1 MRVQTRNHWKL
12 RLLALTFFGVGLP
25 SNTLQVQANT
35 EMHGIV
41 SHLELSVSDRIISS
55 QTPQLSP
62 QFRQIFLTTS
72 QLNRHTVMQ
81 YFSKHPSEVM
91 AFRAYMQQLA
101 DLGVL
106 SEDSSES
113 LVIAAF
119 KALETATQNAML
131 SQRAIV
137 ESKQPHKHADH
148 NLSILPSPPSASD
161 KPVESAPLF
170 DYSQSETL
178 DFGEKLEQEQK
189 ASQAADDLEKAL
201 EEHKRIERNTKLA
214 RALIDE
220 FSQGRPTPESLGKRI
235 ERVVTEFAEVE
246 SKKRAETLLDSVE
259 VSINSVRNGPEYSVR
274 GLKAFDDVNPNYFSF
289 AEFGIVADE
298 EDKTVNIGIG
308 IRKLSANQMV
318 MGGINAFYDQEI
330 DTNHKRGSIGVEL
343 TSVPFRLNANRYYAL
358 SDGYELTALQTEKP
372 MSGHDVDF
380 EVAIP
385 YFPALFAGYNHS
397 KWYGEDDV
405 TDVERKV
412 YRLGGN
418 LSRNV
423 SVEIGKRTYSSN
435 IDDQNTAKLSY
446 NYVFD
451 TDVDDPKIL
460 EIDTQPFR
468 HRKIGPRERYSMV
481 DRQNKIVTQVS
492 QSGLKVT
499 FTAL

>member
-35 EMHGIV
+35 EMNGIV

-62 QFRQIFLTTS
+62 QFRQIFLTTA
-72 QLNRHTVMQ
+72 QLNRHTVTQ
-81 YFSKHPSEVM
+81 YFSKYPSEVM

-119 KALETATQNAML
+119 KALETATQNEML

-137 ESKQPHKHADH
+137 ESKQPHKHADL
-148 NLSILPSPPSASD
+148 NLSILSSPVSASD
-161 KPVESAPLF
+161 KTVESAPLS

-189 ASQAADDLEKAL
+189 AQQAADDLEKAL

-220 FSQGRPTPESLGKRI
+220 FSQGKPTPESLGKRI

-259 VSINSVRNGPEYSVR
+259 VSINSIRNGPEYSVR
-274 GLKAFDDVNPNYFSF
+274 GLKAFDYVNPNYFSF
-289 AEFGIVADE
+289 AEFGIVANE
-298 EDKTVNIGIG
+298 EDKTVNVGIG
-308 IRKLSANQMV
+308 IRKLSANQTV

-343 TSVPFRLNANRYYAL
+343 TSVPFRLSANRYYAL

-372 MSGHDVDF
+372 MSGHDLNF

-385 YFPALFAGYNHS
+385 YFLPYSLATTTPNGTEKTMSQMSSAKFIGSEEIFREMLVS
-397 KWYGEDDV
+397 
-405 TDVERKV
+405 
-412 YRLGGN
+412 RLAN
-418 LSRNV
+418 AP
-423 SVEIGKRTYSSN
+423 
-435 IDDQNTAKLSY
+435 TARILTIKIQQSLATITFSMGMRMIPRSLKSIR
-446 NYVFD
+446 
-451 TDVDDPKIL
+451 DPIAI
-460 EIDTQPFR
+460 E
-468 HRKIGPRERYSMV
+468 KIGPRERYSMV
-481 DRQNKIVTQVS
+481 ERQNKIVTQVS

>member
-1 MRVQTRNHWKL
+1 MQTRNYWKL
-12 RLLALTFFGVGLP
+12 RLLALAVFSVGSPGNAL
-25 SNTLQVQANT
+25 QANT
-35 EMHGIV
+35 EMDSIV
-41 SHLELSVSDRIISS
+41 HHLDLSVSDRIISS
-55 QTPQLSP
+55 QIPQLSP
-62 QFRQIFLTTS
+62 QFRQIFFTTAR
-72 QLNRHTVMQ
+72 LNRHTIMQ
-81 YFSKHPSEVM
+81 YFSKHSSEVM

-106 SEDSSES
+106 SEDSAES
-113 LVIAAF
+113 LVVAAF
-119 KALETATQNAML
+119 KALETATQNETL
-131 SQRAIV
+131 SQRAIL
-137 ESKQPHKHADH
+137 ESKQPRKHADL
-148 NLSILPSPPSASD
+148 NLSILNISPSASD
-161 KPVESAPLF
+161 KPLESAPLF

-189 ASQAADDLEKAL
+189 ASQAADSLEKAL
-201 EEHKRIERNTKLA
+201 EEQKRIERNTKLA

-220 FSQGRPTPESLGKRI
+220 FSQGKPTPESLGKRI

-246 SKKRAETLLDSVE
+246 SKKQVEPLLDSVE
-259 VSINSVRNGPEYSVR
+259 VSINSIRNGPEYSVR

-289 AEFGIVADE
+289 AEFGIVANED
-298 EDKTVNIGIG
+298 DKTVNIGIG

-358 SDGYELTALQTEKP
+358 SDGRELTALQTEKP
-372 MSGHDVDF
+372 MSGRDVNL

-405 TDVERKV
+405 ADVERKV

-418 LSRNV
+418 LSKNV
-423 SVEIGKRTYSSN
+423 TIEIGKRTYSSN
-435 IDDQNTAKLSY
+435 VEDQNTAKLSY

-451 TDVDDPKIL
+451 ADTDEPQIFD
-460 EIDTQPFR
+460 IDTHPYR
-468 HRKIGPRERYSMV
+468 HRKIGPRERYRMV
-481 DRQNKIVTQVS
+481 ERENKIVTQVS
-492 QSGLKVT
+492 QSGLTVT

>member
-35 EMHGIV
+35 EMNGIV

-62 QFRQIFLTTS
+62 QFRQIFLTTA

-81 YFSKHPSEVM
+81 YFSKYPSEVM

-119 KALETATQNAML
+119 KALKQLRRMRCFHNEQLLNQNSQISML
-131 SQRAIV
+131 ISISRSSPVRQAHLIRLWNRRHYLTI
-137 ESKQPHKHADH
+137 H
-148 NLSILPSPPSASD
+148 NLKRWI
-161 KPVESAPLF
+161 
-170 DYSQSETL
+170 
-178 DFGEKLEQEQK
+178 FGEKVEQEQK
-189 ASQAADDLEKAL
+189 AQQAADDLEKAL
-201 EEHKRIERNTKLA
+201 EERKRIERNTKLA

-289 AEFGIVADE
+289 AEFGIVANED
-298 EDKTVNIGIG
+298 DKTVNVGIG

-418 LSRNV
+418 LSR
-423 SVEIGKRTYSSN
+423 KC
-435 IDDQNTAKLSY
+435 
-446 NYVFD
+446 
-451 TDVDDPKIL
+451 
-460 EIDTQPFR
+460 
-468 HRKIGPRERYSMV
+468 
-481 DRQNKIVTQVS
+481 
-492 QSGLKVT
+492 
-499 FTAL
+499 